1 MALVKL
7 DVRRRAVSA
16 ADPRTITFN
25 PRQLQRKFKH
35 AVDFGVRGKYSR
47 QQATMFERAIRA
59 HVEDETTLMIP
70 GMYRG
75 ESVTHFVNPQ
85 TGLNVMRD
93 MQGAFVSGWRLTR
106 VQLANV
112 LVRSSL

>member
-1 MALVKL
+1 M
-7 DVRRRAVSA
+7 SA
-16 ADPRTITFN
+16 ATPRTITFD

-35 AVDFGVRGKYSR
+35 AVDFGVMGKYSR
-47 QQATMFERAIRA
+47 QQATMFERAIHA

-93 MQGAFVSGWRLTR
+93 MQGAFVSGWRLTL
-106 VQLANV
+106 VQLTNV
-112 LVRSSL
+112 LVRGSL

>member
-1 MALVKL
+1 
-7 DVRRRAVSA
+7 VSA
-16 ADPRTITFN
+16 ADPRTITFSA
-25 PRQLQRKFKH
+25 RQLQRKFKH
-35 AVDFGVRGKYSR
+35 AADFGVMEKYSR

-70 GMYRG
+70 GTYRG
-75 ESVTHFVNPQ
+75 EPVTHFVNPQ

-93 MQGAFVSGWRLTR
+93 TQGAFVAGWRLTL

-112 LVRSSL
+112 LVRRSL